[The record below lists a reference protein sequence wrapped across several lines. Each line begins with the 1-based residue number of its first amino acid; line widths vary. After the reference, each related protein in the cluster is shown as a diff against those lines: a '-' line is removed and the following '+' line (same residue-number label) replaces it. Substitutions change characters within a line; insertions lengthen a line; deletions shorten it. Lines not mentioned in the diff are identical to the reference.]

1 MTNNINN
8 LLWLINELGYK
19 VEDIKGD
26 SPINFENRV
35 KLQKIVYILEKFFGN
50 EIFDYEYNVYLR
62 GPYSK
67 DLAKDYFEITEE
79 DLNKKVEL
87 KYGNVEKVREIIK
100 KLKNI
105 ESFELEIM
113 ATLLSIRE
121 RNNLNDAIELTY
133 NLKSNRLEENGKN
146 INFIKTDVINKL
158 RVIGFTL

>member
-1 MTNNINN
+1 MTNNMNN

-19 VEDIKGD
+19 VEDFKDD
-26 SPINFENRV
+26 SPLNFENRV

-67 DLAKDYFEITEE
+67 DLAKDYFNITGE

-87 KYGNVEKVREIIK
+87 KYGNVEKVREVIK
-100 KLKNI
+100 KLKNLD
-105 ESFELEIM
+105 SFELEIM

-158 RVIGFTL
+158 RDIGFTL

>member
-1 MTNNINN
+1 MNNMNN
-8 LLWLINELGYK
+8 LLWLIKELGYK
-19 VEDIKGD
+19 IEDLKGD

-67 DLAKDYFEITEE
+67 DLAKDYFNITRK

-100 KLKNI
+100 KLKNLD
-105 ESFELEIM
+105 SFELEIM

-158 RVIGFTL
+158 RDIGFTL